1 MTTKTVSRCVSVD
14 VDVDVDLGDF
24 ETEDLIAE
32 LKSRDVNVVGDGDPL
47 HAIADAFRLGRDAL
61 ATELARAMCC
71 DQLGVIL

>member
-1 MTTKTVSRCVSVD
+1 MTTKPISKCVSVD
-14 VDVDVDLGDF
+14 VNIDVDLDDF
-24 ETEDLIAE
+24 ETEDLIDE
-32 LKSRDVNVVGDGDPL
+32 LQSRNINVVGDGSPL